1 MLVLAE
7 GMMLERAEATIE
19 RSDAITL
26 GDVVVWSRSSGL
38 LNTSFQLYVLVSSD
52 TFLTVETA

>member
-1 MLVLAE
+1 
-7 GMMLERAEATIE
+7 MMLERAEATIE